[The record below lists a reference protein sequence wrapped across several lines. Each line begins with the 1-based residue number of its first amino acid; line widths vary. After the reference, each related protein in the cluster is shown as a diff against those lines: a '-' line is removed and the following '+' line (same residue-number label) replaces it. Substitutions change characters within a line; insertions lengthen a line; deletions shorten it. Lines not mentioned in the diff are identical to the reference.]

1 MFNQL
6 LIHIR
11 KRELNETHE
20 RDWSNVCMLPIL
32 LDYHR
37 LLSYAGAS
45 MMVRYG
51 PGSREVAT
59 PVQLGYDLILFS
71 LSYTLSLRLR

>member
-1 MFNQL
+1 
-6 LIHIR
+6 
-11 KRELNETHE
+11 
-20 RDWSNVCMLPIL
+20 MLPIL

-37 LLSYAGAS
+37 MLSYAGAS

-71 LSYTLSLRLR
+71 LSHTLSLMLR